1 MQTEK
6 INNNLE
12 KINKIMQK
20 GNVRQAIELCQ
31 LSLQED
37 PTNADLHIRLGD
49 LYLAWHL
56 DIYNSSQYVDEAI
69 TEYQRALETYIDSPE
84 VYFKIGQA
92 LYFKGDL
99 DKALNYLEMSL
110 KKNPGASKCYYL
122 MAECYTKKARF

>member
-1 MQTEK
+1 MQTK
-6 INNNLE
+6 SQKNIE
-12 KINKIMQK
+12 KINKVVK
-20 GNVRQAIELCQ
+20 NGNMRQAIELCQ

-69 TEYQRALETYIDSPE
+69 TEYQLALETYIDSAE

-92 LYFKGDL
+92 FYYKGDL
-99 DKALNYLEMSL
+99 EKAINYLDMSI
-110 KKNPGASKCYYL
+110 KKDEKYSKAYYIL
-122 MAECYTKKARF
+122 AET

>member
-6 INNNLE
+6 SKDNLK
-12 KINKIMQK
+12 KINKILKK

-56 DIYNSSQYVDEAI
+56 DIYNTSQYADEAI
-69 TEYQRALETYIDSPE
+69 TEYQLALETYIDSAE
-84 VYFKIGQA
+84 VYFKIGRA
-92 LYFKGDL
+92 FFYKGDL
-99 DKALNYLEMSL
+99 DKAINYFNTAL
-110 KKNPGASKCYYL
+110 KKD
-122 MAECYTKKARF
+122 